1 MNRLE
6 ITNRVQEA
14 MLKRKHLT
22 MVVDESDGEHTVNGR
37 VIGYKAEAHS
47 LQIHNEWGR
56 FNIPLACI
64 VRVL

>member
-1 MNRLE
+1 
-6 ITNRVQEA
+6 

-22 MVVDESDGEHTVNGR
+22 MVVDESDGEHTVKGR

-56 FNIPLACI
+56 FSIPLACI